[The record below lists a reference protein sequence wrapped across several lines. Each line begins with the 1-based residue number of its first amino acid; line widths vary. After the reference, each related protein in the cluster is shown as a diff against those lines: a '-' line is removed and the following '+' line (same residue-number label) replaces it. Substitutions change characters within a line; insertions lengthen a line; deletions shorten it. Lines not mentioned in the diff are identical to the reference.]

1 MAIADRQPAVEPLA
15 GSSKEAHMNEFSRKR
30 FVQGGGAL
38 VVGFAILGAGVGAK
52 AAEATGDD
60 QFASDGPYDPQQ
72 LDSWLVIHADN
83 TVSVKLGKV
92 EFGQG
97 ANTGLLMIAAEEL
110 DLDFS
115 QVRRIINDTELTPN
129 QGITA
134 SSSSIQE
141 GGKQTRAA
149 AAAAKLALLRLASA
163 QLGVDASTLSVSK
176 GVVSGAG
183 KTLTYG
189 QLIGDKLF
197 NVAVPASYNLAQ
209 AASGEAG
216 PGLPPGAPGT
226 KPVSQYGLVGKQSPP
241 RIDIPAKVTG
251 TSTYVQNIRIP
262 GMLHARVVRPRGQ
275 GAYGAGTAPG
285 VLSVD
290 ERSVAHLPDV
300 RILRKG
306 NFLAVAAPLEWIAIQ
321 AAAQLK
327 VKWADRAPLPG
338 VGNLFG
344 AMRAQDKAGQTT
356 LPPFLAIIGPTS
368 STFVPRYDLGNVDS
382 GFAGA
387 AKTVTATFTM
397 EYQAHVPIGPSCS
410 VADVTASGARVFSNT
425 QHAYGTRSLVQA
437 ALQLAGLN
445 LPLNRVRISFF
456 EGSSSYGASPFDD
469 CAQAAA
475 VTSYLAGAPVR
486 MQFMRWDEHGWDNYG
501 PAQMLDVRGAID
513 PQGNIVASDVTHFSI
528 PFYTT
533 DATTQQVG
541 GAPVPLPF
549 VFMDVTN
556 LGGQYAIPN
565 KRVALKGLPLLDN
578 YFKVTF
584 LRAPLSPGTQF
595 AYEQLIDELA
605 HAANLDPIAFRLQNM
620 ANNPFETRTG
630 QPLTSD
636 RWRRIVTEVARISG
650 WQPRAAASQLDSSN
664 VVHGRGI
671 GLGGFA
677 GTPAAIVAEIEVNKK
692 TGKIVAKH
700 LYGAQDTGLTVYPA
714 GVENQ
719 AVGSMTQ
726 GASRALYDEVKF
738 DRHGVTSLDWV
749 TYPIMRF
756 KEAPKIT
763 FSIVQ
768 RTDIPAVD
776 RGNVTNDGILAT
788 GSGES
793 PTAPVAA
800 AIANAFFDATGV
812 RIRSAPMTPARVRA
826 ALTAIKQASPAMAKE
841 GR

>member
-327 VKWADRAPLPG
+327 VKWADRVPLPG
-338 VGNLFG
+338 VGNLF
-344 AMRAQDKAGQTT
+344 AHRTRRARQ
-356 LPPFLAIIGPTS
+356 
-368 STFVPRYDLGNVDS
+368 
-382 GFAGA
+382 
-387 AKTVTATFTM
+387 
-397 EYQAHVPIGPSCS
+397 PSRRFS
-410 VADVTASGARVFSNT
+410 RLSAR
-425 QHAYGTRSLVQA
+425 
-437 ALQLAGLN
+437 
-445 LPLNRVRISFF
+445 P
-456 EGSSSYGASPFDD
+456 
-469 CAQAAA
+469 
-475 VTSYLAGAPVR
+475 
-486 MQFMRWDEHGWDNYG
+486 
-501 PAQMLDVRGAID
+501 
-513 PQGNIVASDVTHFSI
+513 
-528 PFYTT
+528 
-533 DATTQQVG
+533 
-541 GAPVPLPF
+541 
-549 VFMDVTN
+549 
-556 LGGQYAIPN
+556 
-565 KRVALKGLPLLDN
+565 
-578 YFKVTF
+578 
-584 LRAPLSPGTQF
+584 APLSSPDTTWGTSIP
-595 AYEQLIDELA
+595 ALPA
-605 HAANLDPIAFRLQNM
+605 PPR
-620 ANNPFETRTG
+620 PSPPPSRWSTRR
-630 QPLTSD
+630 TS
-636 RWRRIVTEVARISG
+636 RSARRALWPTS
-650 WQPRAAASQLDSSN
+650 PRAAPASSQTRSTPTAHAVSS
-664 VVHGRGI
+664 R
-671 GLGGFA
+671 
-677 GTPAAIVAEIEVNKK
+677 
-692 TGKIVAKH
+692 
-700 LYGAQDTGLTVYPA
+700 QR
-714 GVENQ
+714 
-719 AVGSMTQ
+719 SS
-726 GASRALYDEVKF
+726 SRA
-738 DRHGVTSLDWV
+738 
-749 TYPIMRF
+749 
-756 KEAPKIT
+756 
-763 FSIVQ
+763 
-768 RTDIPAVD
+768 
-776 RGNVTNDGILAT
+776 
-788 GSGES
+788 
-793 PTAPVAA
+793 
-800 AIANAFFDATGV
+800 
-812 RIRSAPMTPARVRA
+812 
-826 ALTAIKQASPAMAKE
+826 
-841 GR
+841 